1 MCSEYRKEVLK
12 SIDKNQS
19 NFENKIT
26 YISAGVLTL
35 SITLI
40 GKFIDIKNASYIGI
54 LIVSWIFTALSLLLN
69 LASYLIAVYNN
80 QKTVDE
86 IDDEL
91 EEEKFRRNIIIRLR
105 LMGKINWMTLI
116 FLVLGTLFIFLFI
129 IINSKN

>member
-1 MCSEYRKEVLK
+1 MSSEYRREVLK

-40 GKFIDIKNASYIGI
+40 GKLIDIKNACYIWI

-86 IDDEL
+86 IDDKL
-91 EEEKFRRNIIIRLR
+91 EEEKFRRNIIARLR
-105 LMGKINWMTLI
+105 LMDKINWITLI
-116 FLVLGTLFIFLFI
+116 FLVLGILFIFLFI